1 MLSLEDK
8 AIYAVLQIH
17 YEDITKQNGMEAR
30 TERLNRLFKKDS
42 TITKNQALDAFQTF
56 RRPAS
61 MSIQAFSNEFD
72 KGLHKTKSY
81 GTVQSD
87 YILVYSLLKSANSS
101 NNHKEL
107 IKATSPDLKYN
118 LIKDQL
124 KKIFSDTSRHVPT
137 KNEEVSKTEYVF
149 LTEDFSEMAIEEGF
163 NTDQEYNPF
172 KSTNSQQTFDQELDT
187 YYNKGN

>member
-17 YEDITKQNGMEAR
+17 YEDITKQNGMEVR
-30 TERLNRLFKKDS
+30 IERLNRLFKKDS
-42 TITKNQALDAFQTF
+42 TITKNQALDTFQTF

-72 KGLHKTKSY
+72 KRLHKTKSY

-87 YILVYSLLKSANSS
+87 YILVYSLLKSTNSS

-124 KKIFSDTSRHVPT
+124 KKIFSDASRHVPT

-187 YYNKGN
+187 YYNGGN